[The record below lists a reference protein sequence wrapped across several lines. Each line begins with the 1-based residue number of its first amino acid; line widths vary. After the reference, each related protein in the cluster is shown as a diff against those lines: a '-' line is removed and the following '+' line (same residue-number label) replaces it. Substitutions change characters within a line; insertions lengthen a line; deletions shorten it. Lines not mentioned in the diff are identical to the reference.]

1 MIIFIWTLGKIGYI
15 ISNVD
20 NEVNIMAN
28 IFLTPAKIISG
39 SGALKLAAADLSN
52 CGKKAFVVTD
62 AMMVK
67 LGNIKL
73 LEDVLNDAGIAYTI
87 FPEVNSEP
95 DDLIVIKAAEAYKE
109 NGCDFLIAL
118 GGGSPIDTA
127 KALSVLLASDDKLS
141 SYMGRIIDIKRPALA
156 AIPTTAGTGSEATK
170 FTIINDTETKTKMLL
185 TGPCLIPDLAII
197 DPQFTMSAPK
207 SVTSHTGIDA
217 LCHAV
222 ESYTSRKAQ
231 PLSDSFALS
240 AIKRI
245 FNNLQK
251 CYDDGQNEAARIQM
265 SLAALEAGISF
276 NNSSVT
282 IVHGMSRP
290 MGALF
295 HVPHGLSNAMLLEE
309 CMNYVVDGAYDRFAD
324 IARYLGFAKDEDDK
338 RASEIF
344 LKKLHELLVGLNVP
358 TMSEYGIDRDSYF
371 SCIDKMANDAFASG
385 SPSNTIKTI
394 EVADMVELYK
404 KIYR

>member
-1 MIIFIWTLGKIGYI
+1 
-15 ISNVD
+15 
-20 NEVNIMAN
+20 MAN
-28 IFLTPAKIISG
+28 TFLTPKMIISG
-39 SGALKLAAADLSN
+39 SDSLSAAASELQKL
-52 CGKKAFVVTD
+52 GQKAFIITD
-62 AMMVK
+62 ETMVK
-67 LGNIKL
+67 LGNVAL
-73 LEDVLNDAGIAYTI
+73 LEDVLKKNSTSYFI
-87 FPEVNSEP
+87 FPKVNYEP
-95 DDLIVIKAAEAYKE
+95 DDLIVKEGAAVYQE
-109 NGCDFLIAL
+109 NHCDHLIAL

-127 KALSVLLASDDKLS
+127 KAIAILLNDDAPLS
-141 SYMGRIIDIKRPALA
+141 SYMGKIIDIKRPPLV

-170 FTIINDTETKTKMLL
+170 FTIINDTESKVKMLL
-185 TGPCLIPDLAII
+185 TGPCLLPDLAII
-197 DPQFTMSAPK
+197 DPIFSKSAPK

-231 PLSDSFALS
+231 PLSDTFALS

-245 FNNLQK
+245 FENLEA
-251 CYDDGQNEAARIQM
+251 CYLDGDNIPARVQM

-309 CMNYVVDGAYDRFAD
+309 CMNFAYEGAYDRFAK
-324 IARYLGFAKDEDDK
+324 IARYLSLTDETDDRK
-338 RASEIF
+338 AGKIF
-344 LKKLHELLVGLNVP
+344 LDHLKDLLARLNVP
-358 TMSEYGIDRDSYF
+358 SMSEYGIDREVYF
-371 SCIDKMANDAFASG
+371 ANIEKMASDALASG
-385 SPSNTIKTI
+385 SPSNTLRQPSKEDI
-394 EVADMVELYK
+394 EELYR

>member
-1 MIIFIWTLGKIGYI
+1 
-15 ISNVD
+15 
-20 NEVNIMAN
+20 MAN
-28 IFLTPAKIISG
+28 TFLTPKMIVSGNDALDSAKSEL
-39 SGALKLAAADLSN
+39 SKL
-52 CGKKAFVVTD
+52 GKKAFIVTD

-67 LGNIKL
+67 LGNILL
-73 LEDVLNDAGIAYTI
+73 LEKILKEVDIDYHI
-87 FPEVNSEP
+87 FSEVNFEP
-95 DDLIVIKAAEAYKE
+95 NDTVVIQGKDTYRE
-109 NGCDFLIAL
+109 NNCDFLIAL

-127 KALSVLLASDDKLS
+127 KAISILLNNDAPLS
-141 SYMGRIIDIKRPALA
+141 SYMGKVIDIDRPPLV

-170 FTIINDTETKTKMLL
+170 FTIINDTATKVKMLL

-197 DPQFTMSAPK
+197 DPAFSKSAPQ

-231 PLSDSFALS
+231 PLSDTFALS

-245 FNNLQK
+245 FANLQK
-251 CYDDGQNEAARIQM
+251 CYDNGNDTEARVQM

-324 IARYLGFAKDEDDK
+324 IARYLSLADDK
-338 RASEIF
+338 DDVKAAKVF
-344 LKKLHELLVGLNVP
+344 LNALSELLRNLNVP
-358 TMSEYGIDRDSYF
+358 TMSQYGIDKEEYF
-371 SCIDKMANDAFASG
+371 ASIDKMAHDAFASG
-385 SPSNTIKTI
+385 SPSNTIKEI
-394 EVADMVELYK
+394 KVDDMVELYK

>member
-1 MIIFIWTLGKIGYI
+1 
-15 ISNVD
+15 
-20 NEVNIMAN
+20 MAN
-28 IFLTPAKIISG
+28 TFLTPKMIISG
-39 SGALKLAAADLSN
+39 SDALSN
-52 CGKKAFVVTD
+52 AKNELKRLGRKAFIVTD
-62 AMMVK
+62 ATMVK
-67 LGNIKL
+67 LGNVSL
-73 LEDVLNDAGIAYTI
+73 LENILKEIDVDYYI
-87 FPEVNSEP
+87 FSEVNFEP
-95 DDLIVIKAAEAYKE
+95 NDLIVIQGKDTYKG
-109 NGCDFLIAL
+109 NNCDFLIAL

-127 KALSVLLASDDKLS
+127 KAISILLNNDAPLS
-141 SYMGRIIDIKRPALA
+141 SYMGKIINIDRPALV

-170 FTIINDTETKTKMLL
+170 FTIINDTATKVKMLL

-197 DPQFTMSAPK
+197 DPAFSKSAPK

-231 PLSDSFALS
+231 PLSDTFALS

-245 FNNLQK
+245 FTNLQK
-251 CYDDGQNEAARIQM
+251 CYDDGSNIEARVQM

-324 IARYLGFAKDEDDK
+324 ISRYLSLTDDPDDVK
-338 RASEIF
+338 AAHIF
-344 LKKLHELLVGLNVP
+344 LKALSDLLRNLNVP
-358 TMSEYGIDRDSYF
+358 TMSEYGIDKDEYF
-371 SCIDKMANDAFASG
+371 ANIEKMANDAFASG
-385 SPSNTIKTI
+385 SPSNTIKEI
-394 EVADMVELYK
+394 GVQDMIELYK

>member
-1 MIIFIWTLGKIGYI
+1 
-15 ISNVD
+15 
-20 NEVNIMAN
+20 MAN
-28 IFLTPAKIISG
+28 TFLTPKMIVSGNDALDSAKSEL
-39 SGALKLAAADLSN
+39 SKL
-52 CGKKAFVVTD
+52 GKKAFIVTD

-67 LGNIKL
+67 LGNILL
-73 LEDVLNDAGIAYTI
+73 LEKILK
-87 FPEVNSEP
+87 EVNIDYHIFSEVNFEP
-95 DDLIVIKAAEAYKE
+95 NDTVVIQGKDAYRE
-109 NGCDFLIAL
+109 NNCDFLIAL

-127 KALSVLLASDDKLS
+127 KAISILLNNDAPLS
-141 SYMGRIIDIKRPALA
+141 SYMGKVIDIDRPPLV

-170 FTIINDTETKTKMLL
+170 FTIINDTATKVKMLL

-197 DPQFTMSAPK
+197 DPAFSKSAPQ

-231 PLSDSFALS
+231 PLSDTFALS

-245 FNNLQK
+245 FANLQK
-251 CYDDGQNEAARIQM
+251 CYDNGNDTEARVQM

-324 IARYLGFAKDEDDK
+324 IARYLSLTDDK
-338 RASEIF
+338 DDVKAAKIF
-344 LKKLHELLVGLNVP
+344 LNALSELLRNLNVP
-358 TMSEYGIDRDSYF
+358 TMSQYGIDKEEYF
-371 SCIDKMANDAFASG
+371 ASIDKMAHDAFASG
-385 SPSNTIKTI
+385 SPSNTIKEI
-394 EVADMVELYK
+394 KVDDMVELYK

>member
-1 MIIFIWTLGKIGYI
+1 
-15 ISNVD
+15 
-20 NEVNIMAN
+20 MAN
-28 IFLTPAKIISG
+28 TFLTPKMIVSGNDALDSAKSEL
-39 SGALKLAAADLSN
+39 SKL
-52 CGKKAFVVTD
+52 GKKAFIVTD

-67 LGNIKL
+67 LGNILL
-73 LEDVLNDAGIAYTI
+73 LEKILKEVDIDYHI
-87 FPEVNSEP
+87 FSEVNFEP
-95 DDLIVIKAAEAYKE
+95 NDTVVIQGKDAYRE
-109 NGCDFLIAL
+109 NNCDFLIAL

-127 KALSVLLASDDKLS
+127 KAISILLNNDAPLS
-141 SYMGRIIDIKRPALA
+141 SYMGKVIDIDRPPLV

-170 FTIINDTETKTKMLL
+170 FTIINDTATKVKMLL

-197 DPQFTMSAPK
+197 DPAFSKSAPQ

-231 PLSDSFALS
+231 PLSDTFALS

-245 FNNLQK
+245 FANLQK
-251 CYDDGQNEAARIQM
+251 CYDNGNDTEARVQM

-324 IARYLGFAKDEDDK
+324 IARYLSLTDDK
-338 RASEIF
+338 DDVKAAKIF
-344 LKKLHELLVGLNVP
+344 LNALSELLRNLNVP
-358 TMSEYGIDRDSYF
+358 TMSQYGIDKEEYF
-371 SCIDKMANDAFASG
+371 ASIDKMAHDAFASG
-385 SPSNTIKTI
+385 SPSNTIKEI
-394 EVADMVELYK
+394 KVDDMVELYK

>member
-1 MIIFIWTLGKIGYI
+1 
-15 ISNVD
+15 
-20 NEVNIMAN
+20 MAN
-28 IFLTPAKIISG
+28 TFLTPKMIISG
-39 SGALKLAAADLSN
+39 SDALSN
-52 CGKKAFVVTD
+52 AKNELKRLGRKAFIVTD
-62 AMMVK
+62 ATMVK
-67 LGNIKL
+67 LGNVSL
-73 LEDVLNDAGIAYTI
+73 LENILKEIDVDYYI
-87 FPEVNSEP
+87 FSEVNFEP
-95 DDLIVIKAAEAYKE
+95 NDLIVIHGKDTYKD
-109 NGCDFLIAL
+109 NNCDFLIAL

-127 KALSVLLASDDKLS
+127 KAISILLNNDAPLS
-141 SYMGRIIDIKRPALA
+141 SYMGKIINIDRPALV

-170 FTIINDTETKTKMLL
+170 FTIINDTATKVKMLL

-197 DPQFTMSAPK
+197 DPAFSKSAPK

-231 PLSDSFALS
+231 PLSDTFALS

-245 FNNLQK
+245 FTNLQK
-251 CYDDGQNEAARIQM
+251 CYDDGSNIEARVQM

-324 IARYLGFAKDEDDK
+324 ISRYLSLTDDPDDVK
-338 RASEIF
+338 AAHIF
-344 LKKLHELLVGLNVP
+344 LKALSDLLRNLNVP
-358 TMSEYGIDRDSYF
+358 TMSEYGIDKDEYF
-371 SCIDKMANDAFASG
+371 ANIEKMANDAFASG
-385 SPSNTIKTI
+385 SPSNTIKEI
-394 EVADMVELYK
+394 GVQDMIELYK